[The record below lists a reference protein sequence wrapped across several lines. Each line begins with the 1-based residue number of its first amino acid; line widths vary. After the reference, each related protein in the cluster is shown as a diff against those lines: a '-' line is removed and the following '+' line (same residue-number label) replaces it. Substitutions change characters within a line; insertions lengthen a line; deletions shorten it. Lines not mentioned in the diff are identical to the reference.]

1 MTGRVVPYNNDIEPL
16 TGSST
21 ADAQKSLCPY
31 READYTGSLDRVAA
45 RLPPERKATMA
56 AAAPPVADLNKLP
69 VPEVLAGLHVD
80 SHIGLT
86 SAEAQLRAAR
96 YGPNAIEEKKKSAG
110 AMFLSF
116 FWGPMPWMIE
126 AAAIM
131 SLLVKDYVDFI
142 IILAL
147 LLFNGVL
154 GFTQEHQAAS
164 ALDALKSAL
173 AEQAEVLRDGQWK
186 SVLASTLVPGD
197 IVRIRLGDVVPADL
211 RLFDGDYI
219 DADQSALT
227 GESLPVSKKVGDEVY
242 SGSIV
247 KKGEMTGVVIGTG
260 SNTFFGRTASLVQ
273 SAGTESHFAKANEII
288 GDVLIVLALALAVV
302 LVTVQLSRGADI
314 LRIGEFALLL
324 LVASIPVAMPAVLS
338 MTMAMGAKVLAQQK
352 AIVSRLEAIEELAG
366 IQTLFSDKTGT
377 LTQNILTLGDPV
389 VWGDAKPQDVV
400 LAGSLASRA
409 EDKDP
414 IDLAILQALKDP
426 DALKG
431 YQQTAYIPF
440 DPVAKRTE
448 ATIKDS
454 SGQVFKVS
462 KGMPPVIF
470 NLAKLSPDDLAKAL
484 KIVGDFASKGYRTL
498 AAARTNATGD
508 WALLGIL
515 PMFDPP
521 RPDSKE
527 TIARAEGYGVTVKMV
542 TGDDVAI
549 GKTIAEGL
557 GLGSNIV
564 AASDIFTGD
573 VGKGEIPLELARR
586 VGTAQG
592 FGRVFPEHK
601 WAIVKSA
608 QELGQIVGMTGDGVN
623 DAPALKQA
631 DVGIAVSG
639 ATAAARA
646 AAALI
651 LTAPGLSVI
660 IRGIEEA
667 RRTFARMMGYAYYRI
682 AMTINI
688 MVFIVLAMVTLNFQ
702 ALTPIMIIVLALLDD
717 VPVMLIAFD
726 NATVE
731 SKPVKWDM
739 YRVMVTS
746 AILAA
751 LGIVQSIWL
760 ARHLYHGLHL
770 ALPLIQTGMFMQL
783 VIGGHLLL
791 FATRAKGPFWKPPF
805 PAARLFWAIMGT
817 QAFAA
822 LMAANGWLVP
832 AISWRLIGFIWMYNL
847 VWLFV
852 LDFVKLG
859 IHREIDR
866 RRARQAHWQRWL
878 RPLRAQF

>member
-1 MTGRVVPYNNDIEPL
+1 
-16 TGSST
+16 
-21 ADAQKSLCPY
+21 
-31 READYTGSLDRVAA
+31 
-45 RLPPERKATMA
+45 MA
-56 AAAPPVADLNKLP
+56 AAAPAAVALDKLP
-69 VPEVLAGLHVD
+69 VSDVLDNLHVD
-80 SHIGLT
+80 SHQGLT
-86 SAEAQLRAAR
+86 ATEVQTRAAK
-96 YGPNAIEEKKKSAG
+96 YGANAIEEKKKSASS
-110 AMFLSF
+110 MFLSF

-147 LLFNGVL
+147 LLFNAIL

-173 AEQAEVLRDGQWK
+173 AEQAQVLRDSKWQ

-211 RLFDGDYI
+211 RLFEGDYL

-227 GESLPVSKKVGDEVY
+227 GESLPVTKKVGDEVY

-247 KKGEMTGVVIGTG
+247 KKGEMNGVVIGTG
-260 SNTFFGRTASLVQ
+260 SNTFFGRTANLVQ
-273 SAGTESHFAKANEII
+273 SAGSESHFARANEII

-302 LVTVQLSRGADI
+302 LVGVQLSRGADI

-338 MTMAMGAKVLAQQK
+338 MTMAMGAKVLAAQK

-389 VWGDAKPQDVV
+389 VWRNATADAVV

-414 IDLAILQALKDP
+414 IDLAVLKAMKDP
-426 DALKG
+426 GELKS
-431 YQQTAYIPF
+431 YEQTAYIPF

-454 SGQVFKVS
+454 SGRIFKVS

-470 NLAKLSPDDLAKAL
+470 KLANLSADDTAKAL
-484 KIVGDFASKGYRTL
+484 KTVADYAAKGYRTL
-498 AAARTNATGD
+498 AAAQTDNTGV
-508 WALLGIL
+508 WVLLGIL
-515 PMFDPP
+515 PMYDPP

-527 TIARAEGYGVTVKMV
+527 TIARAEAYGVTVKMV

-549 GKTIAEGL
+549 GKTIADDL
-557 GLGSNIV
+557 GLGDNIV
-564 AASDIFTGD
+564 AASDIFTGE
-573 VGKGEIPLELARR
+573 VGKGEIPLDLARQVDR
-586 VGTAQG
+586 AQG

-608 QELGQIVGMTGDGVN
+608 QELGHIVGMTGDGVN

-688 MVFIVLAMVTLNFQ
+688 MVFIVLAMLAFNFQ

-731 SKPVKWDM
+731 PKPVKWDM
-739 YRVMVTS
+739 GRVMLTS
-746 AILAA
+746 AILAT
-751 LGIVQSIWL
+751 LGILQSTGL
-760 ARHLYHGLHL
+760 ARHLHHDLHL
-770 ALPLIQTGMFMQL
+770 ALPLLQTGMFMQL

-791 FATRAKGPFWKPPF
+791 FSTRARGPFWKPPF

-817 QAFAA
+817 QLLAA
-822 LMAANGWLVP
+822 LMAAYGWLVP
-832 AISWRLIGFIWMYNL
+832 AIPWRLIGFIWMYNL
-847 VWLFV
+847 VWLV
-852 LDFVKLG
+852 ILDFVKLAIYKELDLRHAG
-859 IHREIDR
+859 E
-866 RRARQAHWQRWL
+866 AHWQKWL
-878 RPLRAQF
+878 RPLRNQAI